1 MRIVTDEKDRQAY
14 KEFLEK
20 HERCNFQ
27 QSPEWAKVKGN
38 WINEIVLA
46 EDESGKII
54 GAVSIL
60 IRKIPIFGNIMY
72 SSRGPTCDIHDIS
85 VMKQLTDGIKELAKK
100 YKAIV
105 YKAEPDILS
114 SDEEYRKIVTSLGY
128 KIKDDAKNFREE
140 IQPRYVFRLD
150 IKGKTE
156 ELLFVNS
163 NCERLKDDVKIIH
176 KAIYIDNPFVVDEL
190 SRYRDSGN
198 PMNDMLIGLLT
209 AKERDNVMDGI
220 VESVR
225 AKEKLND
232 IYRTLQNVI
241 EGEILFNQSNE
252 EYYLK
257 NKKFSEPISFH
268 NLSTGMKSFVILKML
283 LERGCLKEKDVVI
296 LDEPEIHLHP
306 QWQIAYAELLVL
318 LQKQFDL
325 SVVVTTHSPYFVDA
339 INLFSCKYAT
349 DSSVNYYISSVDN
362 NRVNMK
368 NVTDNIEEI
377 YKKMVSPI
385 EALDTLRYEL
395 NNG

>member
-27 QSPEWAKVKGN
+27 QSPEWAKVKEN

-150 IKGKTE
+150 IKNKTE
-156 ELLFVNS
+156 DEIFAGFHSKTRYNVRLAIKKGVEVKEGTREDLKDFHKIMVETGARDGFIIRPLSYFEKMYDEMAPEHMKLLMAYNAGKPISGVIPIFYGNKTWYLYGASS
-163 NCERLKDDVKIIH
+163 NEHRNLMPNYLLQWEMIKMAIARKDDV
-176 KAIYIDNPFVVDEL
+176 YDFRGVSGVVDENHPQYGL
-190 SRYRDSGN
+190 YRFKKGF
-198 PMNDMLIGLLT
+198 GAAFT
-209 AKERDNVMDGI
+209 EFV
-220 VESVR
+220 
-225 AKEKLND
+225 
-232 IYRTLQNVI
+232 
-241 EGEILFNQSNE
+241 GEVYIPFKPFTYSL
-252 EYYLK
+252 Y
-257 NKKFSEPISFH
+257 KFSEKTFR
-268 NLSTGMKSFVILKML
+268 NLRGLKT
-283 LERGCLKEKDVVI
+283 RLKK
-296 LDEPEIHLHP
+296 
-306 QWQIAYAELLVL
+306 
-318 LQKQFDL
+318 
-325 SVVVTTHSPYFVDA
+325 
-339 INLFSCKYAT
+339 
-349 DSSVNYYISSVDN
+349 
-362 NRVNMK
+362 
-368 NVTDNIEEI
+368 
-377 YKKMVSPI
+377 
-385 EALDTLRYEL
+385 
-395 NNG
+395 